1 MSAVANRATGTDH
14 AWAGDEMR
22 NLRTPLAPTRVMGRM
37 SVGALRVAFRTI
49 VTDDALSGL

>member
-1 MSAVANRATGTDH
+1 VNLDRKPWNVGCR
-14 AWAGDEMR
+14 EPR